1 MNLQRS
7 LVKNVIVV
15 RDLGGNSSTGIE
27 VLKLYRYLKEN
38 TSDFLFITAY
48 SEVKDTEVI
57 VIPPRYNWVP
67 ALIQKIVLILFG
79 IDLYACAK
87 SLNWQSMGY
96 DLRGA
101 QLFGITSSSDFY
113 VLRMVKKMRN
123 YKWRFFVDTKM
134 HFFDPIPAKAHW
146 GEHYFLRRA
155 KQKLTAQFLKGT
167 TCNTT
172 ASKAMSEYMAK
183 MYNLSFG
190 VVYSN
195 INTWSFAPKSKTRI
209 QKKKAFYLGTIY
221 GKRNARPLLEYFSNQ
236 EEWEFHIYGSSGKEG
251 FNKNIIYHGFV
262 SNLEVLESPDLL
274 IDLDIDEEDVYIPG
288 KSYTYLGSNVPILV
302 ISPANSGLRSFYG
315 MNEIDN
321 EMLVESRAGI
331 FACQNEVRE
340 IELAMDN
347 LENFLKAQYIIRRDT
362 LIDGIKQNYLGRNF

>member
-1 MNLQRS
+1 M
-7 LVKNVIVV
+7 VKNVIVV

-38 TSDFLFITAY
+38 SSDFLFITAY
-48 SEVKDTEVI
+48 SDVKDTDVMI
-57 VIPPRYNWVP
+57 IPPIYSWVSP
-67 ALIQKIVLILFG
+67 AIQKIVLILFG

-87 SLNWQSMGY
+87 SPNWESMGY
-96 DLRGA
+96 ELRGA

-123 YKWRFFVDTKM
+123 YKQRFFADSKI

-146 GEHYFLRRA
+146 GENYFLRRA
-155 KQKLTAQFLKGT
+155 KQNLTAQFLKGT
-167 TCNTT
+167 TQNTT
-172 ASKAMSEYMAK
+172 ASKAMSDYMTK
-183 MYNLSFG
+183 MYGLPFG
-190 VVYSN
+190 VAYSN
-195 INTWSFAPKSKTRI
+195 INMWSFAPKSIPNT
-209 QKKKAFYLGTIY
+209 QKKKAFYLGSIY

-236 EEWEFHIYGSSGKEG
+236 EEWEFHIYGSSGKEVS
-251 FNKNIIYHGFV
+251 NKNIVYHGFV
-262 SNLEVLESPDLL
+262 SNLDELESPDLL

-321 EMLVESRAGI
+321 EVLLESRSGI

-340 IELAMDN
+340 IQLAIDDV
-347 LENFLKAQYIIRRDT
+347 ENFMKAQYSVGRDT
-362 LIDGIKQNYLGRNF
+362 LMDGIKQNYLGRNFRKV